1 MLKKCQKI
9 AEKFI
14 RSDHVHVPKKG
25 QKSADKFIC
34 SDHIDAP
41 RKGHLFGWENHM

>member
-25 QKSADKFIC
+25 QSLAEKFIRR
-34 SDHIDAP
+34 DHVHVP
-41 RKGHLFGWENHM
+41 PKR